1 MSDFNC
7 DCSPTYPNGA
17 VAPIPP
23 FWGFSAFTPT
33 IPKLYWNVKSQEQR
47 ILNLFDLLN
56 KLVCYCD
63 SMGLQIDV
71 NAQDIANLKREIQEL
86 KDGSLLDYY
95 EKQIYDW
102 IQANMADL
110 ISAGIKQ
117 VYFGLTSDGYF
128 CAYVPDSWSDIT
140 FDTGAVYGTETYGR
154 LILRFDSDGSGVIDN
169 RYDSSVLTD
178 TIDARLKSVAGRGL
192 EFDNDKLNVNKADA
206 ITFGGVKLKHDV
218 DNDVTDEWAVT
229 SDGVYSY
236 APSKSETTDQPTD
249 LNVYEAISGVH
260 CENLSVHR
268 TGKLAMVIFTITVD
282 DGITAPK
289 FRTLFNLPSW
299 CGSGHGIAIYS
310 DGTLG
315 TALCNSGRI
324 SITKDIVAPKSA
336 DIRITVN
343 YNG

>member
-1 MSDFNC
+1 MGIINPS
-7 DCSPTYPNGA
+7 SLLST
-17 VAPIPP
+17 
-23 FWGFSAFTPT
+23 TPT
-33 IPKLYWNVKSQEQR
+33 IPKFYWDVKSQEQR
-47 ILNLFDLLN
+47 IKVMCCLIQQLIDQ
-56 KLVCYCD
+56 YGSTD
-63 SMGLQIDV
+63 SQISQ
-71 NAQDIANLKREIQEL
+71 NTETIKELQEL
-86 KDGSLLDYY
+86 FRKFQESGFDEYY
-95 EKQIYDW
+95 EQQVIQW
-102 IQANMADL
+102 ISDNIAILYQQLA
-110 ISAGIKQ
+110 KQ
-117 VYFGLTSDGYF
+117 VFFGLTSDGYF

-169 RYDSSVLTD
+169 SYDSSVLTD

-249 LNVYEAISGVH
+249 LNTNEYISGVH
-260 CENLSVHR
+260 CKILSVQR
-268 TGKLAMVIFTITVD
+268 TGRLAFVIINVTGD
-282 DGITAPK
+282 DGITIPK
-289 FRTLFNLPSW
+289 FKTLCTLPSW
-299 CGSGHGIAIYS
+299 GDTGYGITLYS

-315 TALCNSGRI
+315 NALCTNGRI

-336 DIRITVN
+336 DIRIVIN
-343 YNG
+343 YKG